1 MTQLLLVLV
10 VVAALAV
17 AIRIVQSRSMIGVAL
32 VGVVVL
38 GVMACVAWHFSDAV
52 PPIAAAHA
60 AGADEADDELPA
72 VVVDD
77 EAVPPES
84 SEMIV
89 TPAKETDESSPDIE
103 IGVLDPPPPDWVES
117 EDVLEGETHLVVVT
131 TGPHE
136 HQSDCRRSLDE
147 ELAKAVDAYIDDYL
161 GKVYGDS
168 FQASTFVNYDMDYIE
183 NELRQ
188 EAYAGK
194 KTYSFGPMYEMY
206 ALLEFD
212 TDFREELD
220 GRCDEID
227 EHWRQLKVA
236 GRLTG
241 TVLAVGFILALLG
254 VIFGYF
260 RLDTATRGYYTG
272 RLKLAS
278 AVVILTLIVAGV
290 LLAKHIL

>member
-1 MTQLLLVLV
+1 
-10 VVAALAV
+10 
-17 AIRIVQSRSMIGVAL
+17 MIGVAL
-32 VGVVVL
+32 IGVVVL
-38 GVMACVAWHFSDAV
+38 GAMACVAWHFSDAV

-77 EAVPPES
+77 EEASEIS
-84 SEMIV
+84 SEVVV
-89 TPAKETDESSPDIE
+89 TPAKETDADTVDIE
-103 IGVLDPPPPDWVES
+103 VGVLDPPPPHWVES
-117 EDVLEGETHLVVVT
+117 EDVLTGETHLVVVT
-131 TGPHE
+131 TGPWAKE
-136 HQSDCRRSLDE
+136 SDCRRSLDE
-147 ELAKAVDAYIDDYL
+147 ELAKAVDAYIDNHL

-168 FQASTFVNYDMDYIE
+168 FKASTFVNYDREYIE
-183 NELRQ
+183 DELR
-188 EAYAGK
+188 EEVYAGK

-212 TDFREELD
+212 PEFREELD

-278 AVVILTLIVAGV
+278 AVVILTLIVVGV